1 MKSNNIIYFYENN
14 VIVRFNDNIYY
25 LKLNENIL
33 NNGIILNK
41 DKFIKKYNEFTKE
54 NNLKKII
61 NNKMVVII
69 QNNISIND
77 IKMLSIVFEELG
89 IKIIKIIK
97 DISLLNVRKNK
108 AYLIGDNNLRLYF
121 INKYNKKA
129 TINMNTSQISYN
141 DIISIIQNN
150 IKESLFVLSSNDDL
164 INKLLKNKS
173 YYLINNYIKF
183 IFDEIGYLLVILSKY
198 TDKCRFLYFDL
209 N

>member
-97 DISLLNVRKNK
+97 DISLLNVKKNK

-121 INKYNKKA
+121 INKYNKKS
-129 TINMNTSQISYN
+129 TINMNTSQ
-141 DIISIIQNN
+141 ISIIQNN

-183 IFDEIGYLLVILSKY
+183 IFDEIG
-198 TDKCRFLYFDL
+198 
-209 N
+209 

>member
-97 DISLLNVRKNK
+97 DISLLNITKN
-108 AYLIGDNNLRLYF
+108 
-121 INKYNKKA
+121 
-129 TINMNTSQISYN
+129 Q
-141 DIISIIQNN
+141 Q
-150 IKESLFVLSSNDDL
+150 
-164 INKLLKNKS
+164 
-173 YYLINNYIKF
+173 
-183 IFDEIGYLLVILSKY
+183 
-198 TDKCRFLYFDL
+198 
-209 N
+209 

>member
-41 DKFIKKYNEFTKE
+41 DKFIKEYNEFIKE
-54 NNLKKII
+54 NKLKKII

-97 DISLLNVRKNK
+97 NVC
-108 AYLIGDNNLRLYF
+108 
-121 INKYNKKA
+121 
-129 TINMNTSQISYN
+129 
-141 DIISIIQNN
+141 
-150 IKESLFVLSSNDDL
+150 
-164 INKLLKNKS
+164 
-173 YYLINNYIKF
+173 
-183 IFDEIGYLLVILSKY
+183 LV
-198 TDKCRFLYFDL
+198 FL
-209 N
+209 